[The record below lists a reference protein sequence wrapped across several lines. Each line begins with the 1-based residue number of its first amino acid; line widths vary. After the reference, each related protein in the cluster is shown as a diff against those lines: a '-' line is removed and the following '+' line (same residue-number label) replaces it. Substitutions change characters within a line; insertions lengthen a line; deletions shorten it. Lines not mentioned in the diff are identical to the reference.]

1 MITNSPKSWTG
12 SINAWPNGGEI
23 DIVEGVNLQTNNE
36 VVLHTGKK
44 CSMASDNDK
53 MTGVPG
59 LPDCD
64 NADGCTVKDGSSN
77 SYGEAF
83 NKGGG
88 GVYAMEWT
96 NKSIKVW
103 WWARNAVPEDIR
115 SGKPS
120 PRGWPDPV
128 ASFSNA
134 GCDIDKLFKD
144 HQIVGHTPPKE
155 RLHGTYSHRSC

>member
-1 MITNSPKSWTG
+1 
-12 SINAWPNGGEI
+12 
-23 DIVEGVNLQTNNE
+23 
-36 VVLHTGKK
+36 
-44 CSMASDNDK
+44 

-64 NADGCTVKDGSSN
+64 NADGCTVKDGSSS
-77 SYGEAF
+77 SYGEIF

-128 ASFSNA
+128 ASFNNS

-144 HQIVGHTPPKE
+144 HQIVGHTPSKSVSIARTITAVANDLARYLTSPSVE
-155 RLHGTYSHRSC
+155 IGLASRESGIRLVLPHMARLAAHTC